1 MSEKQAS
8 KRVTTLT
15 KVDTLSNAALY
26 DFLLVEN
33 ETVIL
38 EYKAMRD
45 LVVLTS
51 RKIIAVDVQGLMGKK
66 KEFLVV
72 PYSKITAFSV
82 ESAGTWDLDAE
93 CKLWASGI
101 GFVEFEFI
109 KGTDIREIA
118 ALLAIKVG

>member
-8 KRVTTLT
+8 KRVTTLS
-15 KVDTLSNAALY
+15 KAAILSNAALY

-33 ETVIL
+33 EEVIL

-51 RKIIAVDVQGLMGKK
+51 KKIIAVDVQGLTGKK

-93 CKLWASGI
+93 CKFWASGI
-101 GFVEFEFI
+101 GLVEFEFI
-109 KGTDIREIA
+109 KGTDIRELA
-118 ALLAIKVG
+118 SLLATKVG